1 MAININKGI
10 ILAGGSGTRLY
21 PLTFSVTKQLLPV
34 HDKPMIYYPLSTLL
48 ELDITNILIIT
59 TRRDLT
65 QFKNLLGDGQ
75 SLGINI
81 SYEIQ
86 NEPNGI
92 AEGLI
97 IAEEFLN
104 NEPCAFI
111 LGDNLFIGAIS
122 QNNIKNQLN
131 KNLGATIFSYQVNDP
146 ERYGIVSTDKLN
158 NPTEIIEK
166 PKNNISNKAITGLYF
181 YDRNAS
187 KIARNLT
194 PSERNELE
202 ITDVNKYYLDKKI
215 LDVIPI
221 DDHVTWLDAGTIDS
235 LYEASNFVSAL
246 EKRTGK
252 KIACIEEILF
262 HKKKM
267 NLSELK
273 KARKRYGSSIYGS
286 YLQKIIN
293 KN

>member
-1 MAININKGI
+1 MNKGI

-48 ELDITNILIIT
+48 ELGITNILIIT

-65 QFKNLLGDGQ
+65 QFKNLFGDGR

-81 SYEIQ
+81 CYKIQ

-131 KNLGATIFSYQVNDP
+131 KKLGATIFSYQVNDP

-158 NPTEIIEK
+158 NPTKIIEK

-187 KIARNLT
+187 KIAKNLT
-194 PSERNELE
+194 PSKRNELE
-202 ITDVNKYYLDKKI
+202 ITDVNKYYLDKK
-215 LDVIPI
+215 
-221 DDHVTWLDAGTIDS
+221 
-235 LYEASNFVSAL
+235 NFGCN
-246 EKRTGK
+246 T
-252 KIACIEEILF
+252 
-262 HKKKM
+262 H
-267 NLSELK
+267 
-273 KARKRYGSSIYGS
+273 
-286 YLQKIIN
+286 
-293 KN
+293 